1 VEGIEWERLSTAGIF
16 EVDIGWGFVD
26 LRLRSFWV
34 EGFVDNFVVWFGN
47 VLLSDEFM
55 VYFVDV

>member
-1 VEGIEWERLSTAGIF
+1 MGVCGF
-16 EVDIGWGFVD
+16 EVTIVFGW
-26 LRLRSFWV
+26 R
-34 EGFVDNFVVWFGN
+34 GFVDNFVVWFGN